1 MNPSPLIILF
11 LLINSPNF
19 LPSFHHQIHNSQF
32 VYISFQPSSSMALA
46 FTTTSTS
53 ASIAFSSSNSRT
65 EQQGIQFSA
74 SNLQTLDR
82 SFPSPAALNLSR
94 KRSEAVKALNAEP
107 KRNDSIVPS
116 AATVFAPDVVEKAIE
131 VEDIEKLAQDLEKA
145 SPLEIM
151 DKALEK
157 YGDDIAIAFSGAE
170 DVALIEYAHLTGR
183 PFRVFSLDT
192 GRLNPETY
200 KFFDTVEK
208 HYGIRIEYM
217 FPDAVEVQALVRTK
231 GLFSFYE
238 DGHQEC
244 CRVRKVRPLR
254 RALKGLRA
262 WITGQRKDQSP
273 GTRSEVPVVQ
283 VDPVFEGMDGGSGS
297 LVKWNPVANV
307 AGNDIWNF
315 LRTMEVPV
323 NTLHAQGYISIGCEP
338 CTRPVLPGQHER
350 EGRWWWEDAKAKE
363 CGLHKGNLKEENVN
377 GNGSVNGN
385 ASSDI
390 FESQNIVNLSRPG
403 IENLLKME
411 DRKDGWMVVL
421 YAPWCPFCQ
430 AMEASYEEL
439 ADKLAGSGVK
449 VGKFRADGDQK
460 TFAKQELQLGSFP
473 TILFF
478 PKHSSR
484 PIKYAS
490 EKRDVDSLMAFINA
504 LR

>member
-1 MNPSPLIILF
+1 MAF
-11 LLINSPNF
+11 A
-19 LPSFHHQIHNSQF
+19 
-32 VYISFQPSSSMALA
+32 VTSSSSAA
-46 FTTTSTS
+46 ISGSSFSRSS
-53 ASIAFSSSNSRT
+53 ASSDLKISQIGLFRLA
-65 EQQGIQFSA
+65 
-74 SNLQTLDR
+74 DR
-82 SFPSPAALNLSR
+82 HATVNLSQ
-94 KRSEAVKALNAEP
+94 KRCAVKPVNAEP
-107 KRNDSIVPS
+107 KRNGSIVPL
-116 AATVFAPDVVEKAIE
+116 AATIVAPEVSEKVE
-131 VEDIEKLAQDLEKA
+131 VEDYELLAKELGNA

-157 YGDDIAIAFSGAE
+157 FGNNIAIAFSGAE
-170 DVALIEYAHLTGR
+170 DVALIEYAKLTGR

-200 KFFDTVEK
+200 RLFDEVEK

-217 FPDAVEVQALVRTK
+217 FPDAVEVQALVRSK

-283 VDPVFEGMDGGSGS
+283 VDPVFEGLDGGIGS

-307 AGNDIWNF
+307 DGKDIWNF
-315 LRTMEVPV
+315 LRAMNVPV
-323 NTLHAQGYISIGCEP
+323 NSLHAQGYVSIGCEP

-363 CGLHKGNLKEENVN
+363 CGLHKGNLKQDSAAQLN
-377 GNGSVNGN
+377 GNGNGAAHSN
-385 ASSDI
+385 GTATQSDI
-390 FESQNIVNLSRPG
+390 FNSQSLVTLNRTG
-403 IENLLKME
+403 IENLARLE
-411 DRKDGWMVVL
+411 SRKEPWLVVL
-421 YAPWCPFCQ
+421 YAPWCRFCQ
-430 AMEASYEEL
+430 AMEESYVEL
-439 ADKLAGSGVK
+439 AEKLAGSGVK
-449 VGKFRADGDQK
+449 VAKFRADGEQK
-460 TFAKQELQLGSFP
+460 EYAQRELQLGSFP
-473 TILFF
+473 TILLF
-478 PKHSSR
+478 PKHSSK

-490 EKRDVDSLMAFINA
+490 EKRDVDSLIAFINA

>member
-1 MNPSPLIILF
+1 
-11 LLINSPNF
+11 
-19 LPSFHHQIHNSQF
+19 
-32 VYISFQPSSSMALA
+32 MALA
-46 FTTTSTS
+46 FSSST
-53 ASIAFSSSNSRT
+53 SIAFSSSSTLSHN
-65 EQQGIQFSA
+65 EQVVKLSGNNFQ
-74 SNLQTLDR
+74 LLDR
-82 SFPSPAALNLSR
+82 SQMVLPTSLNVS
-94 KRSEAVKALNAEP
+94 KMGSDTIKAFNA
-107 KRNDSIVPS
+107 RNDSIVPS
-116 AATVFAPDVVEKAIE
+116 AATTFAPDVVEKSVE
-131 VEDIEKLAQDLEKA
+131 VEDMGKLSKDLENA

-157 YGDDIAIAFSGAE
+157 YGNDIAIAFSGAE

-200 KFFDTVEK
+200 KFFDTIEK
-208 HYGIRIEYM
+208 HYNIRIEYM
-217 FPDAVEVQALVRTK
+217 FPDSVEVQALVRTK

-283 VDPVFEGMDGGSGS
+283 VDPVFEGLDGGAGS

-315 LRTMEVPV
+315 LRTMDVPV
-323 NTLHAQGYISIGCEP
+323 NSLHAQGYVSIGCEP
-338 CTRPVLPGQHER
+338 CTRAVLPGQHER

-363 CGLHKGNLKEENVN
+363 CGLHKGNLKEETVNAN
-377 GNGSVNGN
+377 GNDTLNANG
-385 ASSDI
+385 SSDI
-390 FESQNIVNLSRPG
+390 FSSNDIVSLTRPG
-403 IENLLKME
+403 MENLLKME
-411 DRKDGWMVVL
+411 DRKDPWIVVL
-421 YAPWCPFCQ
+421 YAPWCQFCQ
-430 AMEASYEEL
+430 AMEASYAEL
-439 ADKLAGSGVK
+439 ADKLSGSGTK
-449 VGKFRADGDQK
+449 VGKFRADGDEK
-460 TFAKQELQLGSFP
+460 AFAQQNLQLGSFP

-484 PIKYAS
+484 PIKYPS
-490 EKRDVDSLMAFINA
+490 EKRDVDFLLAFVNA